1 MQDPGTIDYVSQY
14 PTHRDKAGKITAFY
28 QTQGWSFNF
37 VAVQHRSLKAP
48 QFFKD
53 HGYQQYLLF
62 KCNSSDK
69 DQKIMKKFKNCM
81 FKQPNDGPFPGRL
94 IRVIPLFEGHY
105 IIFDAALYFHG
116 TIIPKQA
123 DARSI
128 VIFHDLKQGKKKN

>member
-1 MQDPGTIDYVSQY
+1 MQDPSTIDYVSQY

-48 QFFKD
+48 EFVND
-53 HGYQQYLLF
+53 PGYQQYLLF
-62 KCNSSDK
+62 KLNSGIRDRR
-69 DQKIMKKFKNCM
+69 QMEKFENHM
-81 FKQPNDGPFPGRL
+81 FKEPNDGPFPCRS